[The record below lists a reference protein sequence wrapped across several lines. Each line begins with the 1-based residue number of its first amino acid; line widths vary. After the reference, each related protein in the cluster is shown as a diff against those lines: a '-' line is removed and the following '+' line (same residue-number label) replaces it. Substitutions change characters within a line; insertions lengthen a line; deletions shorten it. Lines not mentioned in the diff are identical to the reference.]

1 MKEYGFQLSVI
12 EDVTKTMK
20 SVQKSIDL
28 SNKAIKDIAASLG
41 GLSND
46 FDGVGRGA
54 ERGRQKTA
62 GWLKETLSFNRALRQ
77 TTALV
82 GMGFGLSSITSF
94 TGDMIKAEQ
103 QVRNTFGVTGEELQ
117 ALMGDVQRLATTYG
131 VDMGEAITSAKTL
144 SSKFGIEAKASMELI
159 STAMSKGVGADFL
172 SDIESMAPD
181 LAAAGM
187 AAEDMMGTLMVADRA
202 GVKDEISGI
211 FEEAKKSLDLLGTK
225 KGGEASAALSA
236 IGLNPQQLKKDL
248 DSGAITVAQA
258 VQKIAGSMDSVG
270 IGSKKA
276 SDAMGTLFG
285 KEGSKSM
292 ATAVNILSNATMEL
306 DEVSN
311 RTTAASAAQ
320 QTLLGAWAEFKIY
333 LAETILPIFA
343 NIVEWVKINQEAIM
357 SWGGAILKVGG
368 AVLGVWAAYKAGVA
382 LSAIITGMSTAWA
395 FLTGTLNVAKGAQIA
410 FNIAASLNPLGLV
423 VAAIAAIG
431 AAVYAVVA
439 YWEDIKGW
447 LWGIAE
453 GLWKLNPLSWMG
465 DAIEYVFPGFKA
477 ALSSWYDSITSY
489 FGAAYDWLS
498 TNFFEP
504 FASAF
509 DGWADWATG
518 GLWSEAW
525 AAYDELEAAYAE
537 QNKMSQEDW
546 QNAYKAMPWLGQATG
561 QNKMSEEDWQNTY
574 KTMPWLGQMFSSG
587 KPSSQLGLKSGKG
600 VGVAAGIAEVRG
612 DARQMKNITI
622 NIDKLIDGFS
632 VSTNTFGESK
642 NRIAE
647 EVTKALLMAVNDTNN
662 I

>member
-20 SVQKSIDL
+20 SVQKSIEL
-28 SNKAIKDIAASLG
+28 SSRAVDDIAASLG
-41 GLSND
+41 GLSSD
-46 FDGVGRGA
+46 FGGVERGA
-54 ERGRQKTA
+54 ERGRQRTA
-62 GWLKETLSFNRALRQ
+62 GWLKETISFNRALRQ

-82 GMGFGLSSITSF
+82 GMGFGLNSITSF

-103 QVRNTFGVTGEELQ
+103 QIRNTFGVTGEELQ
-117 ALMGDVQRLATTYG
+117 ALTGDVQRLATTYG

-144 SSKFGIEAKASMELI
+144 SSKFGIEVKEAMQLI
-159 STAMSKGVGADFL
+159 NTAMSKGASADFL
-172 SDIESMAPD
+172 SDIESLAPD

-187 AAEDMMGTLMVADRA
+187 AAKDMMGTLMIADRA
-202 GVKDEISGI
+202 GVKDEVSGI

-225 KGGEASAALSA
+225 EGSEVSAALSA
-236 IGLNPQQLKKDL
+236 IGLNPTQLKKDL
-248 DSGAITVAQA
+248 DNGAITVAQA
-258 VQKIAGSMDSVG
+258 VQKIAGGMNSVG
-270 IGSKKA
+270 ISSQKA
-276 SDAMGTLFG
+276 SDAMSTLFG
-285 KEGSKSM
+285 KDGSKSM
-292 ATAVNILSNATMEL
+292 ATAVGILSNVTMGV

-343 NIVEWVKINQEAIM
+343 NIVEWVKVNQEAIM

-368 AVLGVWAAYKAGVA
+368 AVLGVWAAYKAGAA
-382 LSAIITGMSTAWA
+382 LSAIITGMSAAWA
-395 FLTGTLNVAKGAQIA
+395 FLTGALNIARGAQVA

-447 LWGIAE
+447 LWSIAD
-453 GLWKLNPLSWMG
+453 GLWKLNPLSWMV
-465 DAIEYVFPGFKA
+465 DAIEYVFPGFKE
-477 ALSSWYDSITSY
+477 ALSSWYDAITSY
-489 FGAAYDWLS
+489 FGAAYDWLNA
-498 TNFFEP
+498 NFFEP
-504 FASAF
+504 FASSF
-509 DGWADWATG
+509 DEWADWATA

-537 QNKMSQEDW
+537 QSAKQ
-546 QNAYKAMPWLGQATG
+546 G
-561 QNKMSEEDWQNTY
+561 KMSEEDWQRIY
-574 KTMPWLGQMFSSG
+574 KIWNGEYLPDGQKPPSLATTQKIELGGHSYPNLQNSKNRG
-587 KPSSQLGLKSGKG
+587 LGIAS
-600 VGVAAGIAEVRG
+600 GIAEVRG

-622 NIDKLIDGFS
+622 NIDRLIDGFS
-632 VSTNTFGESK
+632 ISTNTFGESK